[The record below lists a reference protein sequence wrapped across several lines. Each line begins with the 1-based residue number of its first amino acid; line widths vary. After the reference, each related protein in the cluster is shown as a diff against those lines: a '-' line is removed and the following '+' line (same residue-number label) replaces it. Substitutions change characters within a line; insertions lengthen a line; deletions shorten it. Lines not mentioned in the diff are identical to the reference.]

1 MARKRP
7 VQGSRQRGLL
17 EGGVSENEEE
27 KPGEGKG
34 KHIREQVQILGRT
47 RLLSCFQNQKERQRG
62 HCAGVREAMV
72 LSDAREV
79 GRWAG
84 KGPG

>member
-7 VQGSRQRGLL
+7 VQGSGQRGLL

-34 KHIREQVQILGRT
+34 KHIREQVQIPGGQDCSAVFRT
-47 RLLSCFQNQKERQRG
+47 RRKD
-62 HCAGVREAMV
+62 REATV
-72 LSDAREV
+72 Q
-79 GRWAG
+79 G
-84 KGPG
+84 